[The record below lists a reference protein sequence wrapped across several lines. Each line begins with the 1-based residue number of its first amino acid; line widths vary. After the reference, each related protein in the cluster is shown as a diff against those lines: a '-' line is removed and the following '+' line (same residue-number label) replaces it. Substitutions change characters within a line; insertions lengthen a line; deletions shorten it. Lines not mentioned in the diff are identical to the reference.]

1 MPPLGDGWM
10 FVELAGDDPAELRRR
25 ADAVV
30 ADAAALDA
38 RVVTDPV
45 QALAL
50 WRIRED
56 GAGLAGVSL
65 ARPAYGG
72 WEDAAVPPSQLGAYL
87 RDFDAL
93 LREHRLDGLPYG
105 HFGDG
110 CVHVRID
117 FPLTDPVDPRRTDP
131 GQAAA
136 TLVAGYGGSMSGE
149 HGDGRARSALLPAM
163 YSPPR

>member
-1 MPPLGDGWM
+1 M
-10 FVELAGDDPAELRRR
+10 
-25 ADAVV
+25 
-30 ADAAALDA
+30 
-38 RVVTDPV
+38 VTDPV

-72 WEDAAVPPSQLGAYL
+72 LGGRGGAAEPARRLPARL
-87 RDFDAL
+87 RRPAG
-93 LREHRLDGLPYG
+93 RHRLDGLPYG

-117 FPLTDPVDPRRTDP
+117 FPLTEP
-131 GQAAA
+131 GGPAAYRSFVEPAA

-149 HGDGRARSALLPAM
+149 HGDGRARSGLLPTM
-163 YSPPR
+163 YSPAALALFGQVKACFDPTTGSTPASWSTRRRWRPTCGRRP

>member
-1 MPPLGDGWM
+1 M
-10 FVELAGDDPAELRRR
+10 
-25 ADAVV
+25 V

-117 FPLTDPVDPRRTDP
+117 FPLTDPVDPRRTDLR
-131 GQAAA
+131 GGRGH
-136 TLVAGYGGSMSGE
+136 AGGRLWRF
-149 HGDGRARSALLPAM
+149 DVGRARRRPGSIGSASAM